1 MDHQPFRNWL
11 LSEEHLTT
19 EQNQSLQEHLASCE
33 SCSQIKSSWKEL
45 DLLIQNSDEV
55 SPAAGFTQRFQ
66 SRLVE
71 YKAAQQLRH
80 SWQTIGI
87 TAFTAIILL
96 TLLVTQVWELI
107 QAPGPYLMIWFDRMV
122 SVVSIYYL
130 LMNVAGS
137 ISWSTPFLT
146 FIVMFFLVGIVSFM
160 SVLWLLAYKKFSLSW
175 RVI

>member
-11 LSEEHLTT
+11 LSEEQITA

-45 DLLIQNSDEV
+45 DLLFQNSVEV
-55 SPAAGFTQRFQ
+55 APASGFTQRFQ

-71 YKAAQQLRH
+71 YHAAQQLRR
-80 SWQTIGI
+80 SWFTIGA
-87 TAFTAIILL
+87 TAFFAIILL
-96 TLLVTQVWELI
+96 TMLVTQVWELI
-107 QAPGPYLMIWFDRMV
+107 QAPGPYMMV
-122 SVVSIYYL
+122 LFERLVSLISIYYL
-130 LMNVAGS
+130 LQNVAGS
-137 ISWSTPFLT
+137 ISWSTPFIT

-175 RVI
+175 RAI